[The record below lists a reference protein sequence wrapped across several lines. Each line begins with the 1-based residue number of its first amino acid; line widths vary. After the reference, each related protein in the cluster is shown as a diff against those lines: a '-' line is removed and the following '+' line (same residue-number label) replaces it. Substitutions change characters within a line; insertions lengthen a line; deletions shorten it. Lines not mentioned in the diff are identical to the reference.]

1 MLMTKK
7 EFFKRKN
14 RNKVY
19 NQYDCMVSNLYELS
33 NTYKRKVMN
42 LRALQQNYRTTE
54 HIYNIITEILN
65 DVTCSV
71 ETCAYEIGTMCRN
84 SNYKIDMDLFTSL
97 QYKIGILEASI
108 ARISTVETIVNYFER
123 NELQVRSK

>member
-14 RNKVY
+14 KSKVY
-19 NQYDCMVSNLYELS
+19 NQYDNMVSNLYETS
-33 NTYKRKVMN
+33 NTYKRKVSN
-42 LRALQQNYRTTE
+42 LRSLQQNYRTTE
-54 HIYNIITEILN
+54 HIYNIITQVLN
-65 DVTCSV
+65 DVTSNF
-71 ETCAYEIGTMCRN
+71 ETCAYEVGTMCKN
-84 SNYKIDMDLFTSL
+84 SNYKVDMELFTSL

>member
-19 NQYDCMVSNLYELS
+19 NQYDNMVSNLHEIS
-33 NTYKRKVMN
+33 NTYKNKVAN

-54 HIYNIITEILN
+54 HIYNIITEVLN
-65 DVTCSV
+65 NVTTSY
-71 ETCAYEIGTMCRN
+71 ETCAYEVGTMCKD
-84 SNYKIDMDLFTSL
+84 SNYKVDMDLFAFL

-123 NELQVRSK
+123 NDLQVRSK